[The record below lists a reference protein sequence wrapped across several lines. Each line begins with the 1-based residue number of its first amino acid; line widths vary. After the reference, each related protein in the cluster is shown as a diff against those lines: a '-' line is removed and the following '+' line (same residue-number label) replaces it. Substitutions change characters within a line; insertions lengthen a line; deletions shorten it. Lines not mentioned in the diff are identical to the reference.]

1 MERRTGSVIVNYG
14 TRVLVETPDGAV
26 VPCSIRGKR
35 LRAVCGDRVEWEPID
50 AEGVVARIAARAHTL
65 ERADG
70 RGGSEPVASHLD
82 RVLVVA
88 APEPEP
94 DAVLVDRYLV
104 MAERGGIDAAIL
116 LNKVDTAPPG
126 FRERFDEFGLA
137 GYPVWMSSAISQH
150 GLDAL
155 RVELANRTTLLVGQ
169 SGVGKSS
176 LLNALVPDL
185 TLQTGV
191 LDKGG
196 EGRHTTTATRRY
208 LLPGGGALVDSP
220 GVREFWLPDM
230 TPPALISGFREVARA
245 GDACRFRNCT
255 HAKEPDCAVQ
265 AAVTAGEI
273 SERRYRSYLQLL
285 RTLSGKNLR

>member
-1 MERRTGSVIVNYG
+1 MERPTGSVIVNYG
-14 TRVLVETPDGAV
+14 TRVLVETATGEP

-35 LRAVCGDRVEWEPID
+35 LRAVCGDVVEWERID
-50 AEGVVARIAARAHTL
+50 AEGAITRIVTRERAL

-70 RGGSEPVASHLD
+70 RGGSEPVASNLD

-88 APEPEP
+88 APEPDP
-94 DAVLVDRYLV
+94 DAVLIDRYLA
-104 MAERGGIDAAIL
+104 MAERGGIDAALL
-116 LNKVDTAPPG
+116 LNKTDCAPDG
-126 FRERFDEFGLA
+126 FRARFDEYAIA
-137 GYPVWMSSAISQH
+137 GYPVWMCSAVNRH

-155 RVELANRTTLLVGQ
+155 RTELSGRTTLLVGQ

-185 TLQTGV
+185 ALQTGV
-191 LDKGG
+191 LDKAG

-220 GVREFWLPDM
+220 GVREFWLPAM
-230 TPPALISGFREVARA
+230 PATDLIGGFREIARA

-265 AAVTAGEI
+265 AAVARGDI
-273 SERRYRSYLQLL
+273 SERRYKSYLQLL
-285 RTLSGKNLR
+285 RTISGKA